1 MFKVSGLH
9 GQNLL
14 IILGGGGN
22 LHDHVMSM
30 GSSIRYEEN
39 RYWNNL
45 DLLIILH

>member
-1 MFKVSGLH
+1 MCLKVSGLR

-14 IILGGGGN
+14 IILKGGD

-30 GSSIRYEEN
+30 GSFIRYEEN
-39 RYWNNL
+39 SYWNNL